1 MPVQHKQPDD
11 TSTNAF
17 QLHALAHLHTQL
29 GTLAVAAVALRFGF
43 LYSHEDIAHVLNLSP
58 AQVAQ
63 LLKVSLR
70 MCRR

>member
-1 MPVQHKQPDD
+1 MQHKQPTDAHALPAD
-11 TSTNAF
+11 
-17 QLHALAHLHTQL
+17 ALAHLHTQL

-58 AQVAQ
+58 ARVAQ